1 MQYSLLELEEPSQI
15 LRACSAIK
23 LWGGKRVPG
32 LLTTISFSVKSVL
45 IHLHTAARERL
56 LEERN
61 TGLPVLPRVVVEADG
76 PEGPG
81 AAVLGQLQR
90 LLITLEVVGGVS
102 QKAPQA
108 GGLFLGDPGLGAE
121 IQEVEGKKR

>member
-1 MQYSLLELEEPSQI
+1 MM
-15 LRACSAIK
+15 
-23 LWGGKRVPG
+23 
-32 LLTTISFSVKSVL
+32 SVHA
-45 IHLHTAARERL
+45 HLHTTARERL
-56 LEERN
+56 LEEGN

-90 LLITLEVVGGVS
+90 LLVTLQVVCGVS
-102 QKAPQA
+102 QEAPQT

-121 IQEVEGKKR
+121 IQEVDGKKRLGYTIYMSSQFRFV